1 MKNLS
6 ILVLTLFFM
15 SCKAQKNPKFDYI
28 INKNE
33 VLEIKL
39 ESNPSTGYSWKWI
52 KSETNTILDSIE
64 AIYVPTKVQ
73 NGVVG
78 SGGTEIFKFKANKIG
93 INTLKFEYCRSW
105 EKHSAVNVKKFS
117 IKVK

>member
-1 MKNLS
+1 
-6 ILVLTLFFM
+6 M

-33 VLEIKL
+33 ELEIKL
-39 ESNPSTGYSWKWI
+39 ESNPTTGYSWKWI
-52 KSETNTILDSIE
+52 KDESNTILDSIG
-64 AIYVPTKVQ
+64 AIYVPKKVS

-78 SGGTEIFKFKANKIG
+78 SGGTEIFKFKANKSG
-93 INTLKFEYCRSW
+93 INSLKFEYCRSW
-105 EKHSAVNVKKFS
+105 EKHSAVTVKKFI